1 MKLDKSREMYV
12 RARRSMPGGV
22 SSNVRLVESPHPLY
36 FESAM
41 GSHITDVDG
50 NQYVDYVLGQGPMIF
65 GHSPSFLLDAVAEA
79 SKKGQLFAGQHLLEI
94 EVAELARELVPSA
107 EIVRFASSGTEAV
120 QAAVRVAR
128 AFTKKNIIVRFE
140 GHYHG
145 WSDSLFFDNDHSGE
159 GQSQPLSLGI
169 SESSSSDVAVLPWNN
184 FEAVEQVFKTS
195 GNAIAAVIT
204 EPVMCNTNC
213 IMPAPGYLQYLRDI
227 TSANESLLIFDE
239 VITGFRLGKGGAQ
252 EYFGVLHD
260 LATFAKAMAGGY
272 PLSMLC
278 GKREIMNLIGTG
290 EVMHGGTANANVM
303 SMAAGKAAL
312 ERIRDKNTTDSLSLL
327 GQRLMAGLKD
337 LDRKYELGMSLQ
349 GPGPMFALSFTG
361 GKEITDARSHSAY
374 SDMELYGK
382 FVDGMMEQGVRI
394 VGRGMWFISESL
406 SEEDINFTLSAADK
420 VLGEIVK

>member
-41 GSHITDVDG
+41 GSYITDVDG

-169 SESSSSDVAVLPWNN
+169 SESSLSDVAVLPWNN

-239 VITGFRLGKGGAQ
+239 VFIYPAL
-252 EYFGVLHD
+252 VL
-260 LATFAKAMAGGY
+260 
-272 PLSMLC
+272 
-278 GKREIMNLIGTG
+278 
-290 EVMHGGTANANVM
+290 V
-303 SMAAGKAAL
+303 AL
-312 ERIRDKNTTDSLSLL
+312 R
-327 GQRLMAGLKD
+327 
-337 LDRKYELGMSLQ
+337 
-349 GPGPMFALSFTG
+349 
-361 GKEITDARSHSAY
+361 
-374 SDMELYGK
+374 
-382 FVDGMMEQGVRI
+382 
-394 VGRGMWFISESL
+394 
-406 SEEDINFTLSAADK
+406 
-420 VLGEIVK
+420 